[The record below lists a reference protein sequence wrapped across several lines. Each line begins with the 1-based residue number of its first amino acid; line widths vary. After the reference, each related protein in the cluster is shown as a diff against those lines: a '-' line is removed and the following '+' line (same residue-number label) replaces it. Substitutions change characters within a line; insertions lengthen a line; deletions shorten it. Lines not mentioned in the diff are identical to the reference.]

1 MGFDGRLLA
10 NINVLAAIVHSG
22 SFARAAQALSLSPS
36 GVSRSVSRLEASI
49 GIRLFDRTTR
59 AVTLTDEGRRLYEE
73 ISPLL
78 AGIGDAVSLA
88 SGASTAVHGR
98 LRVNVDAYFSR
109 RILAP
114 HLSEFLDKYPGLSLD
129 VTVLD
134 QLGDIVGE
142 GFDIAVR
149 FGQPPSSSLIA
160 RRLLETKTVTVASPK
175 YLKKHGAPQTPAD
188 LVSHSCIQMRSSMT
202 GLPLE
207 WAYTRGG
214 ETASAKITSRLL
226 VNESETLL
234 TACLAGAGIARMK
247 AEGVRDLIAQGLLVE
262 LLPAW
267 TGEKFTLYALYPSR
281 HLPPAKVRAFIEFV
295 QQLVAAQS

>member
-129 VTVLD
+129 VMVLD

-175 YLKKHGAPQTPAD
+175 YLKKHGVPQTPAD
-188 LVSHSCIQMRSSMT
+188 LASHSCIQMRSSMT

-207 WAYTRGG
+207 WEYTQEGK
-214 ETASAKITSRLL
+214 TAPAKITSRLL

-262 LLPAW
+262 LLPTW